1 MVIEHIIAG
10 NSIPHN
16 EGAIP
21 LTKESFDI
29 KEPQKRSSDYS
40 KTITIPENK
49 VVNQIFEHA
58 FDVNVMFQT
67 FDPNKKTSYQI
78 VQDGVTLMDGYCR
91 LMDIVLTDGKIVY
104 KIQATGAVGNIY
116 ELIKDKYI
124 ADLAWGGFDH
134 TYNYLAITNS
144 WVAGTG
150 NGYFYPMI
158 DKGGRASYDDWAVTD
173 FQPVVYVREIITKI
187 FDNAGFT
194 LVSAFFDTTLFR
206 SLSLMSLDN
215 TLVRGNAAIKQRQY
229 NVRRLTTSQNTIQCQ
244 NIGTGAA
251 SLADSS
257 RLIFNSSAPSPY
269 YNTSTNEYST
279 TTGYFTSDESETYK
293 MQGSANFDLNYTN
306 NFALVTDALDDVYT
320 NYPSTAELTVKLWI
334 VEKNAGGYTKIAFSE
349 INFTSEFLAQ
359 WNVGTGTQS
368 ITSISK
374 SFSFGQFNSVSGA
387 EYMISAGDISI
398 RYASSSYGSIATTSF
413 SLDLNVASETS
424 STLLSTNLR
433 EGETLDISKALPK
446 MKQSELLNAMVK
458 RFNLYIE
465 YTENNE
471 VIIEPRDDYFT
482 DESIDTSAMVDR
494 AKDYVIKPLGALTAR
509 EYIFTDLEDKDT
521 VNTEYQDSFDES
533 YSYYSF
539 DIDNDFTTEVKT
551 ISTVIAA
558 SPLQSQS
565 VNNDRV
571 ITSAQFVGSNGF
583 KSETAGK
590 PRLLY
595 VGGLLPTVKSWN
607 LNAQS
612 PTVATFAYT
621 NYPYAGHLDNPY
633 TPTFDLNWG
642 VPKRLFY
649 DFSYT
654 GGNVI
659 NYPNSNCFNL
669 FWGNNIREITDKDSK
684 LLECYIG
691 LRPIDY
697 HNFTFRKRYYIDG
710 SYWRLLKIED
720 YDVTSGQTTKCIFI
734 KVVAQTAFVGTVD
747 AAEGGIGTF
756 DNGDILPRYQ
766 GNVEVVNPTTFI
778 NTPIKDVFTGE
789 VYTNNLYV
797 DNSLNIV
804 LPTAVLE
811 GMTGDLP
818 ILPTLAANEFY
829 EITRGYIRL
838 NGLAATT
845 GYKVDLVS
853 DTLGYSFAEIPA
865 AFFNTDNN
873 TGLMSISSVAP
884 TILPFGEGAFLTSA
898 TNMEMPSGTTTL
910 SIQLVYRVIKI

>member
-40 KTITIPENK
+40 KTITIPEDNA
-49 VVNQIFEHA
+49 VNQIFEHA

-134 TYNYLAITNS
+134 TYNYVAITNS

-158 DKGGRASYDDWAVTD
+158 DKGGRTSYDDWAVTD

-187 FDNAGFT
+187 FDNAGFN

-215 TLVRGNAAIKQRQY
+215 TLARGNAAIKQRQY
-229 NVRRLTTSQNTIQCQ
+229 NVRRLTSSQNAIDCQ
-244 NIGTGAA
+244 NITGSA
-251 SLADSS
+251 SVANVSK
-257 RLIFNSSAPSPY
+257 LIFNSDSPSPF
-269 YNTSTNEYST
+269 YNTSTVEYDTS
-279 TTGYFTSDESETYK
+279 TGYFTPDNLETYK
-293 MQGSANFDLNYTN
+293 IQGGLLFDLN
-306 NFALVTDALDDVYT
+306 FTD
-320 NYPSTAELTVKLWI
+320 SSF
-334 VEKNAGGYTKIAFSE
+334 GGT
-349 INFTSEFLAQ
+349 FTSWLDSYYADSSNCKAIVRMWLVQKVGSSYTRIAYNDIDFTTQFLAQ
-359 WNVGTGTQS
+359 WSTGVTTQS
-368 ITSISK
+368 INSIVS
-374 SFSFGQFNSVSGA
+374 SFSFGEFNAIAGA
-387 EYMISAGDISI
+387 EYMVSVGGVILDGALGL
-398 RYASSSYGSIATTSF
+398 YNFSF
-413 SLDLNVASETS
+413 YFTFDLNVNSQS
-424 STLLSTNLR
+424 SNTLLSTNLR

-446 MKQSELLNAMVK
+446 MKQSELLNAIVK

-558 SPLQSQS
+558 SPLQSQNG
-565 VNNDRV
+565 NNDR
-571 ITSAQFVGSNGF
+571 ILTSAQFVGSNGF

-684 LLECYIG
+684 LLECYIA

-734 KVVAQTAFVGTVD
+734 KVVAQTTFVGTVD

-811 GMTGDLP
+811 GMTGNLP

-898 TNMEMPSGTTTL
+898 TNMEMPSGTTL